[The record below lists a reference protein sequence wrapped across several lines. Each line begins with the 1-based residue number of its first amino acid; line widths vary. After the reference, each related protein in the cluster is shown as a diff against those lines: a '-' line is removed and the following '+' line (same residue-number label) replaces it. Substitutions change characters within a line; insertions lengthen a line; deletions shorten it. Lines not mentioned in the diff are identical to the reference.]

1 MRKISPVFTVF
12 FVILL
17 SISCTAQY
25 TQETPTFVHVQTP
38 TLVAEAMSTPLE
50 KITTTPV
57 LKPTSAS
64 AVPTRILEGIPSN
77 LYLAYLKVDYINV
90 PEIGII
96 SIDDMKY
103 RVLFSGDNVNSTFTV
118 APSQEKLAF
127 SKFVGVSKY
136 ELTLVDF
143 ETDQVRGYSIPGCVP
158 SSDVPAW
165 APDSTEMAI
174 SCANN
179 RIAVVSFDSGNLI
192 VKSSLMI
199 DDKDVAIHNPSWS
212 PDGKYLSFYISRPFD
227 ARDSSA
233 HGPYLIDMDCYK
245 NSRDCKIKP
254 VALGM
259 EGISRWTPDG
269 FISVASDA
277 TIFLFDPTSLKVKK
291 SFVIP
296 LKDTRIM
303 SFAWAPDNQ
312 WIAFSAPGYDGEPGT
327 NAVYIMSLLGNS
339 QPILVDGQDGGQVL
353 FWLFIHE

>member
-1 MRKISPVFTVF
+1 MRKILLIFTVF

-17 SISCTAQY
+17 SISCTTQY
-25 TQETPTFVHVQTP
+25 TQENPTFVHVQTP
-38 TLVAEAMSTPLE
+38 TSVAEAIPTPLE
-50 KITTTPV
+50 KITMTPV
-57 LKPTSAS
+57 LKSTSAS

-77 LYLAYLKVDYINV
+77 IYIAYRKVDYINV

-143 ETDQVRGYSIPGCVP
+143 ETDQIRGYSIPGCVP

-165 APDSTEMAI
+165 SPDSMELAI
-174 SCANN
+174 SCADN
-179 RIAVVSFDSGNLI
+179 RIAVVSFDGENLI
-192 VKSSLMI
+192 VESSLMI

-212 PDGKYLSFYISRPFD
+212 PDGKHLSFYISRPFD
-227 ARDSSA
+227 AQDSSA

-245 NSRDCKIKP
+245 NSSECKIVP
-254 VALGM
+254 IALGV
-259 EGISRWTPDG
+259 EGLSRWTPDG
-269 FISVASDA
+269 FIAVANDA
-277 TIFLFDPTSLKVKK
+277 TIFLFDPTSLKVEK
-291 SFVIP
+291 SFAIP

-303 SFAWAPDNQ
+303 SFAWSPDNQ
-312 WIAFSAPGYDGEPGT
+312 WIAFSAPGYDGGPGI
-327 NAVYIMSLLGNS
+327 NAIYIMSLLDNS
-339 QPILVDGQDGGQVL
+339 QPTLIDGQDGGEVL
-353 FWLFIHE
+353 FWLSIHE